1 MAILSSLRSHATF
14 VSILLG
20 ISALLFSGVGCGQS
34 AAKPD
39 DVPSSDLQ
47 IDATEDPF
55 GTVRPPENAL
65 KAFEVALVGEAD
77 DTDRTMIPAVVQFR
91 DAATSA
97 VVSPVDGRVEAI
109 HADNGQVVEEGEP
122 LLDIRSAELLNMQ
135 ASLRAAQ
142 TRLRL
147 SKDTLER
154 QERLDNDGVGVPADL
169 MQAQTDVRDAEN
181 DVRRI
186 RSVLRNVGSNG
197 AQHLTLYAPRDGVL
211 LERNVVVG
219 DSVGPDSGALMRVG
233 DTSALWMVA
242 HVFDGDL
249 GRVVHDSRVR
259 IHLPGGLDDT
269 YGNISRVGEVVDSTM
284 RRAPVW
290 IELDDT
296 EGLRPGMMGQAAIR
310 LRGDSAMRLPP
321 TAVLL
326 TEEGNY
332 RVWVEVEPGAYQPRQ
347 VIVGQTRHGLVEVM
361 SGLETGER
369 VVVQGA
375 LLLDASSSMRL

>member
-1 MAILSSLRSHATF
+1 MATPSSVRLSAIF
-14 VSILLG
+14 AFLL
-20 ISALLFSGVGCGQS
+20 LLLSGLGCGNS
-34 AAKPD
+34 SVNSD
-39 DVPSSDLQ
+39 EVPSPDRLV
-47 IDATEDPF
+47 DAAEDPF

-97 VVSPVDGRVEAI
+97 VVSPIDGRVEAI
-109 HADNGQVVEEGEP
+109 HAHNGQVVEKGEP
-122 LLDIRSAELLNMQ
+122 LLDIRSADLLNMQ
-135 ASLRAAQ
+135 ASLRDAQ
-142 TRLRL
+142 TRLSL
-147 SKDTLER
+147 AQDTLER
-154 QERLDNDGVGVPADL
+154 QERLDKDGVGVPADL
-169 MQAQTDVRDAEN
+169 VQARSDVREAKN
-181 DVRRI
+181 DVSRI
-186 RSVLRNVGSNG
+186 RSVLKNVGSNG

-211 LERNVVVG
+211 LERNVVIG
-219 DSVGPDSGALMRVG
+219 DAVGPDSGALMRVG

-259 IHLPGGLDDT
+259 IHLPGGLNDT
-269 YGNISRVGEVVDSTM
+269 YGNIIRVGEVVDSTM

-326 TEEGNY
+326 TEEGDY
-332 RVWVEVEPGAYQPRQ
+332 RVWIEVEPGAYQPRQ